1 MVLFYSN
8 EMVKC
13 SWSDSQSSSGD
24 AVYAADEDGRW
35 DERQTRFSVCSKK
48 NACLSNSFIHTE
60 TRRTWIIHIWIDFCS
75 LIFTDTSPC
84 RDLMCKDLLLI
95 NSSKLR
101 QIPWHSVLNCKYVF
115 FITGFR
121 DSIRV
126 FCIAEIIGPYTS
138 RTGMTGYSV
147 PKVLKKIWYCNIF
160 IFFVPTW
167 YRSTGSFDNTS

>member
-24 AVYAADEDGRW
+24 AVYADDEDGRC

-48 NACLSNSFIHTE
+48 NACLSHSFIHTE

-115 FITGFR
+115 YNWIPRFHPRFLHRGNHRAVHVKNRDDRVLGTTG
-121 DSIRV
+121 
-126 FCIAEIIGPYTS
+126 TL
-138 RTGMTGYSV
+138 
-147 PKVLKKIWYCNIF
+147 KNLVL
-160 IFFVPTW
+160 
-167 YRSTGSFDNTS
+167 